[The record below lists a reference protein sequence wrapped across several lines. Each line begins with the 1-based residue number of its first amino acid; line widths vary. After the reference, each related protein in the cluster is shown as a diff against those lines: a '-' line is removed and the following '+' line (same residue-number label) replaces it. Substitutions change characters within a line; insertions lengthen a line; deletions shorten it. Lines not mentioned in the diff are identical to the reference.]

1 MYCCVSL
8 RSIVVMLSIG
18 VHYNKG
24 NWKTCL
30 MENGHTLELR
40 LFKDVC
46 AALEYVQFHCAIFPE
61 PVIAL
66 SINSGT
72 RLTPKHA
79 YIGRH
84 LPETTLNSGPFQSED
99 ELNTFLIAIS
109 SSNHNTY
116 RLPPVNQL
124 PHIPVFRRQHRLDMG
139 GPDSLCATAL
149 LLYRMRMREAI
160 WQEM

>member
-1 MYCCVSL
+1 
-8 RSIVVMLSIG
+8 MLSIG

-40 LFKDVC
+40 LFKDIC

-66 SINSGT
+66 SINT
-72 RLTPKHA
+72 HLTPKQA
-79 YIGRH
+79 YTGGH
-84 LPETTLNSGPFQSED
+84 LPETTLNSDPFQRED
-99 ELNTFLIAIS
+99 EVNVFLIAIS

-116 RLPPVNQL
+116 GLPPVNQL
-124 PHIPVFRRQHRLDMG
+124 PHIPVFRRHHRPDMG
-139 GPDSLCATAL
+139 GSDMLCATAL

-160 WQEM
+160 WQDVRVLPS